1 MATTKTSNTN
11 TDATEKI
18 YKFKSQNKFLTVS
31 AVDVQFIDGVATT
44 TKLEVAKYLATLD
57 GVEKVEE

>member
-1 MATTKTSNTN
+1 MASVKTVETTAKT
-11 TDATEKI
+11 

-44 TKLEVAKYLATLD
+44 PNLEVAKYLATLD
-57 GVEKVEE
+57 GVEMVEE

>member
-1 MATTKTSNTN
+1 MATTANNTKT
-11 TDATEKI
+11 TEKV

-31 AVDVQFIDGVATT
+31 AVGVQFIEGLATT
-44 TKLEVAKYLATLD
+44 TNLEVAKYLATLD

>member
-1 MATTKTSNTN
+1 MASVKNVETTAKT
-11 TDATEKI
+11 

-44 TKLEVAKYLATLD
+44 PNLEVAKYLATLD
-57 GVEKVEE
+57 GVEMVEE

>member
-1 MATTKTSNTN
+1 MAVKTTSVETNEKT
-11 TDATEKI
+11 

-31 AVDVQFIDGVATT
+31 AVGVQFIDGVATT
-44 TKLEVAKYLATLD
+44 TNLEVAKYLATLD

>member
-1 MATTKTSNTN
+1 MANVKNVEATAKT
-11 TDATEKI
+11 

-44 TKLEVAKYLATLD
+44 TNLEVAKYLATLD
-57 GVEKVEE
+57 GVEMVEE